1 MDALTQFAA
10 YKCAFWTHD
19 VCELGAE
26 FCRDATD
33 DDSFLESQRHLAAS
47 ISAVQ
52 QLLPRLEATKTI
64 MLQNPVRIEKGR
76 SSGMV
81 PSSCHHTVAQSSFSR
96 WWSHGHV

>member
-10 YKCAFWTHD
+10 YKCVRFCGLMMSAS
-19 VCELGAE
+19 LALNS
-26 FCRDATD
+26 CRDATD
-33 DDSFLESQRHLAAS
+33 DDSFLESQRHLAAG

-52 QLLPRLEATKTI
+52 QLLPRLEAFAKTI

-81 PSSCHHTVAQSSFSR
+81 PSKLS
-96 WWSHGHV
+96 SHGGPNSFN